1 MAISETTRCGTEIH
15 DERSIL
21 KRSNISAFTRYHT
34 PMASDQGGAAFRGSC
49 SPQDNSSEAV
59 KTNSTCKME
68 SNSDAAQIKQGSNG
82 SSNNNDMGS
91 STKNAIAKPCT
102 DRERVMS
109 PSLVKSNQQT
119 SAFHPMQHRVSPAD
133 AARKDK
139 AAEEIANAV
148 KVGHS
153 SEAQQSSVQH
163 HHHAHYYR
171 HVMAQ
176 QQTLIDRASNA
187 RCGSSNASDLPLEG
201 HAANYG
207 VNGSVS
213 GSNNGSN
220 TQNGSSSAP
229 NIARP
234 NLDSGTMDKT
244 EAGGGNGS
252 GSGPSGSGNDMV
264 CQNQLSQRE
273 AAVNK
278 FRQKRKER
286 NFGKKVRYQSRKRLA
301 EQQPRVRGQFVRQSG
316 QEDDAGQAADR

>member
-1 MAISETTRCGTEIH
+1 
-15 DERSIL
+15 
-21 KRSNISAFTRYHT
+21 
-34 PMASDQGGAAFRGSC
+34 MASDQGRATFRGSC

-59 KTNSTCKME
+59 KTNSTYKME

-91 STKNAIAKPCT
+91 STKNAITKPCT
-102 DRERVMS
+102 DKERVMS

-119 SAFHPMQHRVSPAD
+119 SAFHPVQHQVSPAD
-133 AARKDK
+133 VAGKDK
-139 AAEEIANAV
+139 ADEGTANAV
-148 KVGHS
+148 KVGYS

-176 QQTLIDRASNA
+176 QQTLIDRASNG
-187 RCGSSNASDLPLEG
+187 RCGSSNASVSPIEG

-213 GSNNGSN
+213 GSNKGSN

-234 NLDSGTMDKT
+234 NKDSGTMDKT
-244 EAGGGNGS
+244 EADGGNGS

-286 NFGKKVRYQSRKRLA
+286 NFGTKVIYFQLHA
-301 EQQPRVRGQFVRQSG
+301 F
-316 QEDDAGQAADR
+316 